1 MQSFTS
7 ILLSV
12 YNMPEKFIGQI
23 SQIGCEQN
31 ISEGS
36 NFIDAGSIPRKFA
49 LVISGLF
56 RYVYLDSKGK
66 EYTKGLIPEQRFIS
80 SYSAM
85 ITQTPSWF
93 FIEALEDSTIF
104 EINHDKWI
112 QLRKEDPY
120 WDRFLLKIVEFGFMV
135 KEKRERELLLL
146 DAETRYQNFRNDF
159 LGMENRI
166 KQHIIASFL
175 GIKPESLSRIRKK
188 SIS

>member
-1 MQSFTS
+1 MYSLRE
-7 ILLSV
+7 ILFSV
-12 YNMPEKFIGQI
+12 YAMPENYI
-23 SQIGCEQN
+23 SALFQIGEEKTIPQN
-31 ISEGS
+31 DNYIE
-36 NFIDAGSIPRKFA
+36 AGSIPRKFA

-66 EYTKGLIPEQRFIS
+66 EFTKGLIPEHRFIS

-93 FIEALEDSTIF
+93 YVEALEDSTIF
-104 EINHDKWI
+104 EINYDKWLD
-112 QLRKEDPY
+112 LRKEDPY
-120 WDRFLLKIVEFGFMV
+120 WDRFLLKMVEFGFMV

-146 DAETRYQNFRNDF
+146 DAETRYQNFRKDF
-159 LGMENRI
+159 PGMENRI